1 MKHPDLLKEWKE
13 QEYEDDNYDA
23 DVNTEANKVDENK
36 NDMVV
41 NNRRREEESRISIKM
56 NVYVGNIFVAT
67 KYELSITLYIGLQ
80 FFYFI
85 GNIFNVY
92 IGCFLIFEIIFLLFY
107 YNNHVVVF
115 SI

>member
-41 NNRRREEESRISIKM
+41 NNRRREEESRISIRM
-56 NVYVGNIFVAT
+56 NVYVGNIAGKKNLDT
-67 KYELSITLYIGLQ
+67 
-80 FFYFI
+80 
-85 GNIFNVY
+85 NIQSY
-92 IGCFLIFEIIFLLFY
+92 W
-107 YNNHVVVF
+107 
-115 SI
+115 